1 MVEGGGSTAWRRYL
15 MLVQFA
21 WYNFIETGSI
31 DRPDTP
37 VRVKISI
44 EDARDMNYPCNNQLC
59 DDGDGNGGVSLWS
72 SSVFFN

>member
-1 MVEGGGSTAWRRYL
+1 MVHATVTVDKHQEPGSRSSPDQMPAPQ
-15 MLVQFA
+15 VQFG

-44 EDARDMNYPCNNQLC
+44 EDARDMNYSYNN
-59 DDGDGNGGVSLWS
+59 
-72 SSVFFN
+72 